1 MINNQLKDS
10 LTDYLIIPANSL
22 ILQPKSIR
30 LIIVFIVPFNK
41 FITLP
46 LLVS

>member
-10 LTDYLIIPANSL
+10 LTDYLNNPANSL

-30 LIIVFIVPFNK
+30 LIIVIIVPYNK